1 MKNRNAFSGNAR
13 SDEIEIVNKRD
24 VIVQL
29 KASEIVIK
37 ELFKNLLIELKGFK
51 YQITLCVL
59 LSKVKKSGL
68 IDYSPIYFNSLTKTV
83 IGLKFWLDQY
93 FNEIIYRLEN

>member
-83 IGLKFWLDQY
+83 IGHKFWLDQY